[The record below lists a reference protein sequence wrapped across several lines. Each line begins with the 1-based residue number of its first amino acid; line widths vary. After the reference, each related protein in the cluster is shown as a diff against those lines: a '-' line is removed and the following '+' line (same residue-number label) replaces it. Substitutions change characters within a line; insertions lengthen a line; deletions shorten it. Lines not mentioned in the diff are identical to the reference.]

1 MRVMVPTGLE
11 ADPASSELALEPWE
25 EKTVTVTL
33 TNRTALAGS
42 RYPVFASIEY
52 DADGTHFAVL
62 GQGVVEIIPSETL
75 IDRLGGALWIGAAA
89 LGGLFILLVG
99 LRTLRG

>member
-1 MRVMVPTGLE
+1 
-11 ADPASSELALEPWE
+11 
-25 EKTVTVTL
+25 
-33 TNRTALAGS
+33 
-42 RYPVFASIEY
+42 VFASIEY

-75 IDRLGGALWIGAAA
+75 IDRFGGGLWIGAAV
-89 LGGLFILLVG
+89 LGGLFVLLVG